1 MDIRHIRYLVSAVE
15 SGSLSGAAKTQ
26 FVTVQA
32 VSKAIS
38 ELENELGVA
47 LFTRGNHGV
56 VPTAVGAALYQRAR
70 SVLDSFDELAEFS
83 RAFPADKSADRLS
96 IALCSPHFSN
106 ESAALAAFSK
116 LIERVTG
123 FKTTIISG
131 TGEQCLE
138 ALNNHAVDAMATI
151 GGYSNPQTDMA
162 VIGSLPAGVVLASSH
177 PLATGKTVRFADMA
191 AYPVLASDKWDT
203 FNHSILRTCQ
213 ELGMSSQVIPYRE
226 GDDIDDFFQNQM
238 GMVFS
243 VYVPSIKL
251 ESSSTIN
258 LPIHPAD
265 CASVPLCLVSLKSY
279 KTRAFQVL
287 ENNIGEIFRSG
298 KII

>member
-15 SGSLSGAAKTQ
+15 SGSLSGAAKMQ

-70 SVLDSFDELAEFS
+70 AVLDSFDELVEFS
-83 RAFPADKSADRLS
+83 RAFPADKSTDRLS

-131 TGEQCLE
+131 TGGQCLE

-151 GGYSNPQTDMA
+151 GGYSNPQTDVA

-177 PLATGKTVRFADMA
+177 PLAAGKAVRFADMA
-191 AYPVLASDKWDT
+191 TYPVLASDKWDT

-213 ELGMSSQVIPYRE
+213 ELGMSSKVITYRE
-226 GDDIDDFFQNQM
+226 GVDIDDFFQNQM

-243 VYVPSIKL
+243 VHVPSIKL

-258 LPIHPAD
+258 LPIHPSD

-279 KTRAFQVL
+279 KTRAFQAL
-287 ENNIGEIFRSG
+287 ENSIGEIFRSG